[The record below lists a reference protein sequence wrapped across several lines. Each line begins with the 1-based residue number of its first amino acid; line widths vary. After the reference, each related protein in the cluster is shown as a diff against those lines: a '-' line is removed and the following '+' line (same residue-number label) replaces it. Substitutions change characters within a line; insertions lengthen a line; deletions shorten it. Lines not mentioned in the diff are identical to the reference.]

1 MTDVTTAGPADW
13 TPDIPVEPL
22 DAPGHILDLLEP
34 LRGPDIAVVDA
45 DGALTYDGLGER
57 SAAIAAALRAAGT
70 RPGDP
75 VVVHTR
81 LSRWAIAAM
90 LGVLRAGARYVPIDA
105 AFPIERQ
112 RYMATASGAR
122 LAVTEPGL
130 PVTLDRLQTIPADT
144 AGAIESSAQSP
155 QVVHGPLAYTCF
167 TSGSTGTPKGVTVS
181 AAALAA
187 STAARL
193 AYYPEPVTAFLLCSS
208 ISFDSSVA
216 GIYWTLACHGRIV
229 IPSDRPADLAAIGR
243 AARHHRASHLL
254 MLPSLYSIALGGGAE
269 RFATLSA
276 AIVAG
281 EACPPELVRQHYAA
295 LPGTRLYNEYGPT
308 ECTVWSTVH
317 ACSPDDAD
325 LADVPIGRPVPGTLL
340 YVRDTDGRPVPAG
353 GTGELCIGGPGLAE
367 SVPGP
372 YRTGDQVSVTADG
385 ELRFHGRTD
394 HQLKLG
400 GVRIE
405 RTEVEQALRAHRDVS
420 AAAVGLGRAGGRK
433 RLVGFVIPAGTT
445 VDSRT
450 IRAHLVE
457 RLPAVAVP
465 SRIEPLSGFPSLP
478 NGKLDRDA
486 LDRLAE
492 AVLAEKP

>member
-105 AFPIERQ
+105 AFPLERQ

-155 QVVHGPLAYTCF
+155 QAVHCPLAYTCF
-167 TSGSTGTPKGVTVS
+167 TSGSTGAPKGVTVS
-181 AAALAA
+181 AAALTA

-208 ISFDSSVA
+208 ISFDSSVS

-269 RFATLSA
+269 RFATALVDQAEFLGPYAFFGHSMGAPLAYETALALRERSRTGPRQLFMSVNAPPHLHRPGLSLSELTEPGFA
-276 AIVAG
+276 ARV
-281 EACPPELVRQHYAA
+281 EKR
-295 LPGTRLYNEYGPT
+295 YGPL
-308 ECTVWSTVH
+308 
-317 ACSPDDAD
+317 P
-325 LADVPIGRPVPGTLL
+325 
-340 YVRDTDGRPVPAG
+340 
-353 GTGELCIGGPGLAE
+353 PGLADD
-367 SVPGP
+367 PGLRERYLATLYADLTAVAA
-372 YRTGDQVSVTADG
+372 YRPAPQAPLDCPVLA
-385 ELRFHGRTD
+385 
-394 HQLKLG
+394 LG
-400 GVRIE
+400 GAQDWE
-405 RTEVEQALRAHRDVS
+405 SE
-420 AAAVGLGRAGGRK
+420 
-433 RLVGFVIPAGTT
+433 
-445 VDSRT
+445 
-450 IRAHLVE
+450 
-457 RLPAVAVP
+457 
-465 SRIEPLSGFPSLP
+465 
-478 NGKLDRDA
+478 
-486 LDRLAE
+486 DRLAE
-492 AVLAEKP
+492 WRRHTTGPCEVRILPGGHFYFRDRPDAFFDALSDRLTRLAHGLPDTRLTNP